1 MARTLPELPIE
12 PRDFITI
19 REIERAI
26 AKLERRHS
34 EVEALDVRAAVF
46 EDSGDDDVVESNVRE
61 TIREVF
67 GYNSAEFREHRYIRV
82 WAGPTSTGMS
92 KEAVAEAKERGR
104 KQVATILRGL
114 VARLNEKKEEFESEE
129 SGGPTTYF
137 EQLNLHPRIASVA
150 NDLYLDHYYFEAVFA
165 AAKALVN
172 FVKEKSGKHDL
183 DGAALMRTVFSRKD
197 PVLLVNDLAHQTDE
211 DEQEGVMHLFE
222 GAVLALR
229 NPGGHAFPQGAAQR
243 ALEYIQLLSLLAYQV
258 DESKRRPRAKPAG

>member
-1 MARTLPELPIE
+1 MVRKPPDPPLESRE
-12 PRDFITI
+12 FISVA
-19 REIERAI
+19 EIERFI
-26 AKLERRHS
+26 SKLERRIK
-34 EVEALDVRAAVF
+34 EVEALDVQAAVF

-67 GYNSAEFREHRYIRV
+67 GNNSPEFREHQYISV
-82 WAGPTSTGMS
+82 WAGPMSMGMS
-92 KEAVAEAKERGR
+92 KQAVLQGKERGK

-114 VARLNEKKEEFESEE
+114 VARLNEKKEEFEAEE
-129 SGGPTTYF
+129 PRGPTTYF
-137 EQLNLHPRIASVA
+137 EQLNLHPRIAGVA

-172 FVKEKSGKHDL
+172 FVKEKAGRHDL

-197 PVLLVNDLAHQTDE
+197 PVLLVNDLESQTDE
-211 DEQEGVMHLFE
+211 DEQEGTMHLFE

-229 NPGGHAFPQGAAQR
+229 NPGGHTFPQGTAQR

-258 DESKRRPRAKPAG
+258 DESKRRPRPKPAS